1 MSLRYAV
8 YARKSQEDEG
18 RQVQSIENQLE
29 ENERFAQREGLA
41 IVETI
46 FESKSAWE
54 PDARPEFAR
63 LIKMVERG
71 QVDAILAWHPDRLSR
86 NETDGATITRLL
98 RQGKLK
104 DLKFASYGF
113 VNSPEGIMMLQI
125 ALSQSQYQ
133 NSKMAV
139 DVRRGLQKKRADG
152 WFPHRAPEGYLND
165 LRTHTIVPDPE
176 RFPLIR
182 QAWDLL
188 LAGDSTVVG
197 VIDTLNSRGY
207 RTLKREKCGG
217 GPLSRSSGYGIFTN
231 PFYTGRFLER
241 GILHRGRHVPMISEE
256 EFERAQ
262 GLIRRQG
269 RPTGRKLYYP
279 YSGLIKCRKC
289 GWGATTELQRGSHRS
304 GEYFYIHC
312 SNRKCCRRSA
322 RQDRFDS
329 QVESLLKK
337 IYLDEEAVREAVQ
350 ELRQWGDGGDENAA
364 VVANCGETAI
374 TETKN
379 HIDRLLDL
387 LVRGVLDEES
397 YVSKR
402 RTLENQLRDLQRSVR
417 ESEHADRRLRD
428 SVRNGLQFAA
438 VALSLFQT
446 GTAAIRRKVV
456 DTLGIACWIDDGKI
470 EVELHPFFQC
480 IIHLRDAY
488 TEPAET
494 PSESTKKDHF
504 RGPVLVGWEPTMPSE
519 LLASASKGPPIAD
532 IGTLMEA
539 RRVAS
544 ERPDGN
550 ERSQSNLPPA

>member
-29 ENERFAQREGLA
+29 ENERFATREGLA

-54 PDARPEFAR
+54 PDNRPEFAR

-71 QVDAILAWHPDRLSR
+71 EIDGIVAWHPDRLSR
-86 NETDGATITRLL
+86 NETDGATLTRLL

-104 DLKFASYGF
+104 DLRFASYHF

-182 QAWDLL
+182 EAWDLL
-188 LAGDSTVVG
+188 LAGDSTVVA

-231 PFYTGRFLER
+231 PFYTGRFFDR
-241 GILHRGRHVPMISEE
+241 GILHRGQHVPMISEE

-262 GLIRRQG
+262 GLIRRHG
-269 RPTGRKLYYP
+269 RPAGRKLDHP

-322 RQDRFDS
+322 RQDRFDL
-329 QVESLLKK
+329 QVESLLRR

-350 ELRQWGDGGDENAA
+350 ELRRWGEGRDEDATAVPNAS
-364 VVANCGETAI
+364 ESAI
-374 TETKN
+374 AETKS
-379 HIDRLLDL
+379 HIARLLDL
-387 LVRGVLDEES
+387 LVRGILDEES
-397 YVSKR
+397 YVAKR
-402 RTLENQLRDLQRSVR
+402 RSLENQLRDLQRSVR
-417 ESEHADRRLRD
+417 ESEHASRRLRD
-428 SVRNGLQFAA
+428 SVENGLQFAA

-456 DTLGIACWIDDGKI
+456 DTLGVACWIDEGKI
-470 EVELHPFFQC
+470 EVKLHPLFQC
-480 IIHLRDAY
+480 IIHLRKVY
-488 TEPAET
+488 TEPAKMA
-494 PSESTKKDHF
+494 SESTKKDHF
-504 RGPVLVGWEPTMPSE
+504 RGPVLLGWGSTTLSE
-519 LLASASKGPPIAD
+519 LLASALEGPPIAD
-532 IGTLMEA
+532 IGSLLEA
-539 RRVAS
+539 ENVAS
-544 ERPDGN
+544 ERRGGN
-550 ERSQSNLPPA
+550 EGENKRNVQP